1 MNILV
6 VYDGTLNAKKALH
19 YGLKKLQEAGAGGE
33 LTVLQVFDPRL
44 FIDYDAG
51 PQAEEMARKEASQS
65 LSEARQIVSEQTAGI
80 AVRFLSD
87 EGDVVQK
94 VSKYVEVEHPGLVL
108 APPRYRELARSL
120 TCPLTLVPGTILV
133 PVDNTGSPAAS
144 ADRIVYEAASTG
156 SKVLLLGVV
165 PVHLYS
171 REEKKDLERV
181 KKEITAAIKKLKK
194 TLSERGIAVSEIVRF
209 GYPDEEILK
218 AAGEHAVSLILLP
231 SGSTVPSELSKA
243 AAIILEESERLK
255 WPVFLLP
262 PAESV

>member
-6 VYDGTLNAKKALH
+6 VYDGTLHAKKALL
-19 YGLKKLQEAGAGGE
+19 YGLKKVREAGGE
-33 LTVLQVFDPRL
+33 ITVLQVFDPRL

-51 PQAEEMARKEASQS
+51 PQAEEMARKEATQS
-65 LSEARQIVSEQTAGI
+65 LAEARQIVSEQGAGL
-80 AVRFLSD
+80 AVQIISD
-87 EGDVVQK
+87 EGDAGQK
-94 VSKYVEVEHPGLVL
+94 VREYVESERPGLVL
-108 APPRYRELARSL
+108 APPRYRELAKTL

-133 PVDNTGSPAAS
+133 PIDTTGSPAAS
-144 ADRIVYEAASTG
+144 ADRIVSEAASTG

-194 TLSERGIAVSEIVRF
+194 TLAERGIAVSELVRS

-231 SGSTVPSELSKA
+231 SGGAVPSELTKA
-243 AAIILEESERLK
+243 AAILLDEADRLK
-255 WPVFLLP
+255 WPMFLLP
-262 PAESV
+262 SADAV

>member
-1 MNILV
+1 MKILV
-6 VYDGTLNAKKALH
+6 VYDGTLHAKKALR
-19 YGLKKLQEAGAGGE
+19 YGLQKVREAGGA
-33 LTVLQVFDPRL
+33 LTVLQVFDARL

-51 PQAEEMARKEASQS
+51 PQAEELARREASQS
-65 LSEARQIVSEQTAGI
+65 LAEARQIVSEQAAGI
-80 AVRFLSD
+80 AVRFISD
-87 EGDVVQK
+87 EGDAAQK
-94 VSKYVEVEHPGLVL
+94 VQKYVEAERPGLVI
-108 APPRYRELARSL
+108 APPRYRELAKTL
-120 TCPLTLVPGTILV
+120 TCPFTLVPGTILV
-133 PVDNTGSPAAS
+133 PMDNTESPAAS
-144 ADRIVYEAASTG
+144 IDRIVSEAASTG

-181 KKEITAAIKKLKK
+181 KKEITVAVKKLKK
-194 TLSERGIAVSEIVRF
+194 TLDEKGITVSEIVRS

-243 AAIILEESERLK
+243 TAIILEESERLK

-262 PAESV
+262 PAEAV

>member
-6 VYDGTLNAKKALH
+6 VYDGTLHAKKALL
-19 YGLKKLQEAGAGGE
+19 YGLKKIQEAGGE
-33 LTVLQVFDPRL
+33 MTVLQVFDPRP

-51 PQAEEMARKEASQS
+51 PRAEEMARKEAAQS
-65 LSEARQIVSEQTAGI
+65 LAEARQIVSEQAARI
-80 AVRFLSD
+80 AVRFISD
-87 EGDVVQK
+87 EGDAAQK
-94 VSKYVEVEHPGLVL
+94 VLEYAEAERPGLVL
-108 APPRYRELARSL
+108 ASPRYRDLTKTL

-133 PVDNTGSPAAS
+133 PMDNTGSPAAS
-144 ADRIVYEAASTG
+144 IDRIVYEAASTG
-156 SKVLLLGVV
+156 SRVLLLGVV

-171 REEKKDLERV
+171 REEKNDLERV

-194 TLSERGIAVSEIVRF
+194 TLIEKGIAVSEIVRS

-243 AAIILEESERLK
+243 AAILLDEADRLK
-255 WPVFLLP
+255 WPLFLLP
-262 PAESV
+262 SADAV